1 MKLIV
6 IIAITI
12 ILLIPIDIF
21 TQEES
26 SSELTA
32 RLDAKNSSVCKIGRL
47 WWEMNKNFTYTIT
60 LSSKDGE
67 LSPSDESHKQFYDNM
82 YQNLEKCV
90 AGNEKKIVYENG
102 KNDSGQYTVIV
113 SYADPIFIG
122 ELLDK
127 LKMTEGSFELYH
139 KAFVDM
145 LQLIKEHFEV
155 SNTEK

>member
-82 YQNLEKCV
+82 YHVNF
-90 AGNEKKIVYENG
+90 
-102 KNDSGQYTVIV
+102 S
-113 SYADPIFIG
+113 
-122 ELLDK
+122 
-127 LKMTEGSFELYH
+127 
-139 KAFVDM
+139 
-145 LQLIKEHFEV
+145 
-155 SNTEK
+155 

>member
-47 WWEMNKNFTYTIT
+47 
-60 LSSKDGE
+60 
-67 LSPSDESHKQFYDNM
+67 
-82 YQNLEKCV
+82 
-90 AGNEKKIVYENG
+90 
-102 KNDSGQYTVIV
+102 
-113 SYADPIFIG
+113 
-122 ELLDK
+122 
-127 LKMTEGSFELYH
+127 
-139 KAFVDM
+139 
-145 LQLIKEHFEV
+145 
-155 SNTEK
+155 